1 MTIIDDKYLMLAPRK
16 EYLIDPVIL
25 AQAWK
30 KSHNYI
36 RRHNWYADVLELDLS
51 TIVLEKNLKIW
62 TEQLETDNYKP
73 NKLLVVPAPKTSTWE
88 FPKEGTVTWKP
99 IDKSVN
105 LESEIQEDFSLRPL
119 AHITIQDQ
127 TMATAAMLC
136 LADAI
141 ETLQGST
148 EVDNFIEAQEQRIFS
163 YGNRL
168 HCHWDFV
175 DDKPKATFGWG
186 NSKSYRMYY
195 EDYQLFLKRP
205 KYMCQYYNSSAQ
217 PNTKQYVITLD
228 LKKFYDRIDRTALI
242 NEAKRLYKEYT
253 SEYQVIGHSLNDDNL
268 FWKSLKNI
276 FSWEWDTDS
285 KKNTMGIFEQ
295 ENLPEG
301 LPQGLVASGFFSNI
315 YMIGFDR
322 RVGELL
328 HKEIKTDSLLN
339 KIRIRD
345 YCRYVDDMRLVIEAT
360 EELSPQEII
369 NSITEEISVC
379 LSTHLSSIKVAK
391 QSDRLCINEDKTKI
405 QSYHEISSQNE
416 LSTRMNMLQ
425 SVISGTP
432 DIDSIRQ
439 VINDLDSLLQ
449 LSEQLE
455 DKPKNNFNSLSLSRI
470 SVINV
475 DVNSDTLK
483 RFAAKRLV
491 DALRAQKGISLPEE
505 GLVNI
510 SQKTNGNFAIIDHD
524 LEIYSRKLISIWSRN
539 PALSSLLKFG
549 LDLYPDPSLLSS
561 VIEALDSKIFTF
573 PLFFN
578 VNSNEKKHK
587 LAMEYVAAD
596 LLCSSAV
603 WIGYRHNQ
611 DYPEKI
617 DVQAFRETLAR
628 FARKILKNAAHCSWY
643 LNQQASL
650 YLASLDQPY
659 VFKNGEKLNEM
670 EHYIVL
676 HQSLLYETIEFVSVE
691 NFENRLVTSLIVQ
704 QLKPNVTRFA
714 LWISE
719 FFHLL
724 SPELKVLTLRTLS
737 INRPDLVSEI
747 FKHTMLEKALLNE
760 VPELSSIVYRDKTKK
775 TFSLISI
782 NKKNNYNLAAIINSP
797 DNPFQ
802 QENALLNLIEKL
814 LEPIIYDR
822 LNSKR
827 GLSIEDIQIKFN
839 KLDSIQN
846 PSIKDSFTL
855 TISNSSNSVLSLDR
869 LYDKPW
875 VKEEYFWLYNL
886 GSIIR
891 SCITGEYDFTTH
903 SYLMRQDH
911 SISYGYKG
919 LKSTWFTRRF
929 GMSVFAQ
936 GMFTE
941 PLPLSPWLSELLLRM
956 LQWPGINYYD
966 RFLKSFSDLPTRAQ
980 LIKAI
985 RDRKKTQQKLFG
997 KLSNTPM
1004 YVLPVINKKR
1014 EDDAQFRVV
1023 IVQSLLPNM
1032 SDFNLKNP
1040 IYWTPEFRRKHR
1052 GHIADVCHLVNKHLA
1067 AWQATSSNSFSNK
1080 REAANAVDLIVFP
1093 ELSVHVDDI
1102 DYLKRLSRQTKA
1114 SIFAGVSFQE
1124 RISDNTLVNQAIWI
1138 LYSDD
1143 DPDVTVWQGKKN
1155 MTVHEDA
1162 MEIKGHRPYQL
1173 IVEFQKSGNR
1183 RIRVAGAICYDST
1196 DLEQA
1201 ADLRDISDMYVI
1213 SALNKDVDTFDN
1225 MITALNYHMYQP
1237 VILANTG
1244 EFGGSA
1250 AYAPFTGHDKLIAH
1264 VHGGNQLAISMFDID
1279 PTMFKNK
1286 SKIKSTG
1293 GKKVKTSPAGFE
1305 GR

>member
-1 MTIIDDKYLMLAPRK
+1 MTIINEKYLALSPRK
-16 EYLIDPVIL
+16 EYLVDPVIL

-30 KSHNYI
+30 KSHSYI

-51 TIVLEKNLKIW
+51 TITLEKNLNLW
-62 TEQLETDNYKP
+62 AEQLKTDVYKP
-73 NKLLVVPAPKTSTWE
+73 DNLMLVPAPKTSTWE
-88 FPKEGTVTWKP
+88 FPKEGNVYWKP
-99 IDKSVN
+99 TDKTSDIDT
-105 LESEIQEDFSLRPL
+105 EEDFSLRPL
-119 AHITIQDQ
+119 AHIGIRDQ
-127 TMATAAMLC
+127 SIATAAMLC

-141 ETLQGST
+141 ETLQGPT
-148 EVDNFIEAQEQRIFS
+148 DGDNFVEAQEQSVFS

-168 HCHWDFV
+168 HCHWDSM
-175 DDKPKATFGWG
+175 DGKNKATFGWG

-195 EDYQLFLKRP
+195 EDYQQFLKRP
-205 KYMCQYYNSSAQ
+205 KFMCQYYNSIAQ
-217 PNTKQYVITLD
+217 PSMKQYVITLD

-242 NEAKRLYKEYT
+242 NETKRLYEDYVSK
-253 SEYQVIGHSLNDDNL
+253 YQITDLSLKDDNS

-276 FSWEWDTDS
+276 FSWKWDPDDKMKS
-285 KKNTMGIFEQ
+285 MEIFEI
-295 ENLPEG
+295 EDLPEG
-301 LPQGLVASGFFSNI
+301 LPQGLVAGGFFSNI
-315 YMIGFDR
+315 YMMRFDKK
-322 RVGELL
+322 VGELL
-328 HKEIKTDSLLN
+328 HKEIKTENLSN

-345 YCRYVDDMRLVIEAT
+345 YCRYVDDMRLVIEASDDI
-360 EELSPQEII
+360 LPQEL
-369 NSITEEISVC
+369 ISVITKEVGLC
-379 LSTHLSSIKVAK
+379 LHTHLSSMKVTK
-391 QSDRLCINEDKTKI
+391 HSDPLCINEDKTKI
-405 QSYHEISSQNE
+405 QSYQEISSQNE
-416 LSTRMNMLQ
+416 LSARMNMLQ
-425 SVISGTP
+425 NVISGTP

-439 VINDLDSLLQ
+439 IISDLDSLLQ
-449 LSEQLE
+449 LSEHLDEKQ
-455 DKPKNNFNSLSLSRI
+455 KNNFNSLALSRI
-470 SVINV
+470 SVLNV

-491 DALRAQKGISLPEE
+491 DALRTQKGINIPEE
-505 GLVNI
+505 DFVNT
-510 SQKTNGNFAIIDHD
+510 SQQTSGNVASIDHD
-524 LEIYSRKLISIWSRN
+524 LELYSRKLISIWSRN

-549 LDLYPDPSLLSS
+549 LDLYPDPSLLSL
-561 VIEALDSKIFTF
+561 VIDALESKIFILPF
-573 PLFFN
+573 SFLIN
-578 VNSNEKKHK
+578 INEKKHK
-587 LAMEYVAAD
+587 FAMEYVAAD

-603 WIGYRHNQ
+603 WIGYRHKQ
-611 DYPEKI
+611 DYPQNI
-617 DVQAFRETLAR
+617 DVQAFRETLAL
-628 FARKILKNAAHCSWY
+628 FARKILKNATQCSWY
-643 LNQQASL
+643 LNQQAAL

-659 VFKNGEKLNEM
+659 AFKNWESLKAM
-670 EHYIVL
+670 DHYVVL
-676 HQSLLYETIEFVSVE
+676 HQSLLYETIEPVDIQKIE
-691 NFENRLVTSLIVQ
+691 DRLVTSLVVQ

-714 LWISE
+714 LWMSE
-719 FFHLL
+719 FYNLL
-724 SPELKVLTLRTLS
+724 SVDLKITTLKLLS
-737 INRPDLVSEI
+737 INRPDLVREV
-747 FKHTMLEKALLNE
+747 FKHIKIEKE
-760 VPELSSIVYRDKTKK
+760 VLYEAPELSSIAYRDNIKKVLSQKSTNKT
-775 TFSLISI
+775 S
-782 NKKNNYNLAAIINSP
+782 YNLATIISSP

-802 QENALLNLIEKL
+802 QENALLILIEKL
-814 LEPIIYDR
+814 LDPSFYNR
-822 LNSKR
+822 LNSKS
-827 GLSIEDIQIKFN
+827 GLSLEDVQIKF
-839 KLDSIQN
+839 KQFDSIQN

-855 TISNSSNSVLSLDR
+855 TLSSSSNSTLSLDR

-903 SYLMRQDH
+903 SYLIRQDH

-936 GMFTE
+936 GVFTE

-956 LQWPGINYYD
+956 LQWPGIHYFD
-966 RFLKSFSDLPTRAQ
+966 RHLKNFSEAPTRVE
-980 LIKAI
+980 LMKIIKG
-985 RDRKKTQQKLFG
+985 RKKTQQQLYG
-997 KLSNTPM
+997 KLSNTPV

-1014 EDDAQFRVV
+1014 EEDNQFRAV

-1067 AWQATSSNSFSNK
+1067 AWQAASSNSVVNK

-1093 ELSVHVDDI
+1093 ELSVHADDI

-1114 SIFAGVSFQE
+1114 SIFAGVCFQE
-1124 RISDNTLVNQAIWI
+1124 RTTDKVLVNQAIWI

-1155 MTVHEDA
+1155 MTVYEES
-1162 MEIKGHRPYQL
+1162 MEIQGHRPYQL
-1173 IVEFQKSGNR
+1173 LVEFQKSGNR

-1213 SALNKDVDTFDN
+1213 SALNQDVDTFDN

-1250 AYAPFTGHDKLIAH
+1250 AYAPFKGHDKLIAH

-1286 SKIKSTG
+1286 SKVKATS